1 MKTLILSFFLIFGL
15 AASNHGKPINDIYSV
30 KEPIFTEE
38 DYISDI
44 PFNTWEIAV
53 NAILEGDEAK
63 LAEEPN
69 VNDIPFDT
77 RSIACKYLLKK
88 LYESSVEANVND
100 IPFNTQKLLCEHLAA
115 ILVEKYRNELSIS
128 DLPSGINK
136 VIFQYENESQS
147 NYTII
152 YPAKPL
158 IPQIKSNNNALHNE
172 MRIIPN
178 ASL

>member
-1 MKTLILSFFLIFGL
+1 MKTLILSFILIFGL

-38 DYISDI
+38 AYISDI
-44 PFNTWEIAV
+44 PFNTWEVAV

-88 LYESSVEANVND
+88 FYESSVEANVND
-100 IPFNTQKLLCEHLAA
+100 IPFNTQKVLCEHLAA
-115 ILVEKYRNELSIS
+115 LLVEKYRNEQSIS

-136 VIFQYENESQS
+136 VILHYGNGSQS

-152 YPAKPL
+152 YPAKPV
-158 IPQIKSNNNALHNE
+158 IHEVKSFNNSLNNE
-172 MRIIPN
+172 LRIIPK